1 MRRCC
6 FVPHRC
12 RYITILIHSLLSL
25 ATETTFKT
33 VQMSFMFHF
42 FIQIFIQTLKTRL
55 QSPQGFVKS
64 GGFRGIYNGV
74 GAAFVGSAPGA
85 ALFFSVYET
94 LKARINNGTSTHNA
108 TSRESVIWND
118 PAVGHIVAA
127 SAGEAAA
134 CLVRVP
140 TEVIKQNMQII
151 SQSEDGQIV
160 RKKSLVETY
169 NMILAQKDKSFAS
182 SLFGGLYRGYGITLM
197 REVPFAFIQFPLYER
212 FKLYWSNHLN
222 SKHSHD
228 MNHEEQQLSSAQAAI
243 CGSVSGG
250 IAAAATTPLDVI
262 KTRLMIGKDVNGI
275 LYKGAFDTGRRVL
288 KEEGWRKLL
297 SGIEP

>member
-1 MRRCC
+1 
-6 FVPHRC
+6 
-12 RYITILIHSLLSL
+12 
-25 ATETTFKT
+25 
-33 VQMSFMFHF
+33 
-42 FIQIFIQTLKTRL
+42 LKTRL

-94 LKARINNGTSTHNA
+94 LKARINNGNST
-108 TSRESVIWND
+108 TDDSSILLND
-118 PAVGHIVAA
+118 PAVGHILAA

-151 SQSEDGQIV
+151 SHSEDGKV
-160 RKKSLVETY
+160 VNKKSMVETF

-182 SLFGGLYRGYGITLM
+182 NLFGGLYRGYGITLM

-212 FKLYWSNHLN
+212 FKLYWSNHLH
-222 SKHSHD
+222 SKQSKD
-228 MNHEEQQLSSAQAAI
+228 FNVEEVQLSSAQAAV

-262 KTRLMIGKDVNGI
+262 KTRLMIGKDANGV

-297 SGIEP
+297 SGIEPRVFWISIGGFVFFGAYEECRSILL